1 MHTPGFNLAREHV
14 PPARRAARTPRA
26 RSIRSG
32 RRHGFTLIEVL
43 ATLLLIGIVLPVI
56 MQGFSIATRVGSA
69 AKRRTEA
76 GALADAKLTELVA
89 TAQWQSGIM
98 SGDFNPDWP
107 AYQWSAQV
115 QPWSDSGVDEL
126 DLTVTWTGR
135 NGQPDSLTVSTLV
148 YEGTS
153 SDSTTTGTGTTG
165 TTGAGAGTGTTR

>member
-1 MHTPGFNLAREHV
+1 
-14 PPARRAARTPRA
+14 
-26 RSIRSG
+26 
-32 RRHGFTLIEVL
+32 VL
-43 ATLLLIGIVLPVI
+43 AALLLVGIALPVI
-56 MQGFSIATRVGSA
+56 MNGFSVATRVGST

-89 TAQWQSGIM
+89 TAQWQTGVQ
-98 SGDFNPDWP
+98 SGDFTPDWP
-107 AYQWSAQV
+107 DYAWTAQI

-153 SDSTTTGTGTTG
+153 SDTTTTSGAGVTASTGTGTG
-165 TTGAGAGTGTTR
+165 GTGGGTR

>member
-1 MHTPGFNLAREHV
+1 MHTPGSNLAREPV
-14 PPARRAARTPRA
+14 PPPTRRTPRTPRA
-26 RSIRSG
+26 RGNRRG
-32 RRHGFTLIEVL
+32 RPGFTLIEVL

-89 TAQWQSGIM
+89 TAQWQSGVM

-153 SDSTTTGTGTTG
+153 SDSTATGTGTTG
-165 TTGAGAGTGTTR
+165 TTGTGTGTGTTR